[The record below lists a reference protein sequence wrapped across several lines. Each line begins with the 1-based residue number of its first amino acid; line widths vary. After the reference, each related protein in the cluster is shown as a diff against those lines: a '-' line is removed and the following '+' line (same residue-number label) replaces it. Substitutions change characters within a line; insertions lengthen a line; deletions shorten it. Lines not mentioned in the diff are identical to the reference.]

1 MNDIKELIANLTKEE
16 KFQLMEYL
24 KFVVNEEI
32 KNPKE
37 DVCECYKCNSHQ
49 IVKLGTYDNMQRYR
63 CKNCNTSFTAKSK
76 SIFATTKL
84 EKEKWLK
91 YIECFVDCLSLRR
104 CAEKVGVCLKTSYF
118 MRHRILE
125 CLKKNQSQF
134 IVNKYNKGQLD
145 EAFLRENFKGNHSK
159 SINFSM
165 PRKPRKNGQEAK
177 MIGSSNEQICIASGI
192 NDTNHVFFEIA
203 GRGQLTNQ
211 SLKQILEN
219 KIEQGSIIS
228 TDKRSNYKTIL
239 KLFNVRK
246 HNA

>member
-32 KNPKE
+32 ENPEE

-49 IVKLGTYDNMQRYR
+49 IVKLGIYDNMQRYR

-118 MRHRILE
+118 MRHRKLE

-134 IVNKYNKGQLD
+134 VVNKDNKGQLD

-177 MIGSSNEQICIASGI
+177 MIGSSN
-192 NDTNHVFFEIA
+192 
-203 GRGQLTNQ
+203 
-211 SLKQILEN
+211 
-219 KIEQGSIIS
+219 
-228 TDKRSNYKTIL
+228 
-239 KLFNVRK
+239 
-246 HNA
+246 